1 MLRTLTHR
9 ILLIIVPI
17 FAGIMVAAVIS
28 IMNLLAVEEQVDH
41 LGTETVEQMR
51 LSMEYTAQLQRLITE
66 VTAYTYTGNPEERE
80 EAEAAINQA
89 GAILA
94 ELDATTL
101 HGGDSTGIAEAEQLQ
116 QQRIDLLTEIARLLD
131 QVVQQRQSQARVN
144 VVVAL
149 ETLEELEEAG
159 EALTAMVNAHLAED
173 VVRSRQA
180 ATTSMRR
187 GLFGIIGALVVTGV
201 LMLVSMLL
209 LQRQVIRPIRAVSQA
224 AMAVTQDDLTR
235 RVTVTSQDEVGIL
248 QQSFNQMVAGLQT
261 QRELLEQR
269 NQELADE
276 RAALK
281 QALDDLHRSSAE
293 RTALLENTVEQLSAP
308 ILPVRKGVLV
318 MPIIGAVSEQRAQR
332 LQRTLL
338 HTIAAQH
345 ARIVIIDVTGLT
357 AVNPGVVQA
366 LLETIQSTLLLG
378 ARPVVVG
385 INPAMATALTE
396 LGAPLEDLRA
406 MADLEAAVAFA
417 LHPGASATP

>member
-17 FAGIMVAAVIS
+17 FVGIMVAAVIS
-28 IMNLLAVEEQVDH
+28 ITNLLAVEEQVDH

-80 EAEAAINQA
+80 EAEAAIDQA
-89 GAILA
+89 GTILA
-94 ELDATTL
+94 ALDATTL
-101 HGGDSTGIAEAEQLQ
+101 HGGDNVGAAEAAEAKQLQ
-116 QQRIDLLTEIARLLD
+116 QQRIDLLAEIAHLLD

-144 VVVAL
+144 IVGAL
-149 ETLEELEEAG
+149 ETLEELEEEG
-159 EALTAMVNAHLAED
+159 EALTARVNAHLAED
-173 VVRSRQA
+173 VVQSRQA
-180 ATTSMRR
+180 ATASMRR
-187 GLFGIIGALVVTGV
+187 GLFGIIGALVVTGM
-201 LMLVSMLL
+201 LMLVSVLL
-209 LQRQVIRPIRAVSQA
+209 LQRQIIRPIRAVSQA
-224 AMAVTQDDLTR
+224 AVAVTQDDLTR
-235 RVTVTSQDEVGIL
+235 RVTVTSQDEVGNL
-248 QQSFNQMVAGLQT
+248 QQSFNQMVASLQT

-332 LQRTLL
+332 LQSTLL
-338 HTIAAQH
+338 HTIAARH
-345 ARIVIIDVTGLT
+345 ARIVILDVTGLT

-366 LLETIQSTLLLG
+366 LIETIQSTLLLG

-417 LHPGASATP
+417 LQPV